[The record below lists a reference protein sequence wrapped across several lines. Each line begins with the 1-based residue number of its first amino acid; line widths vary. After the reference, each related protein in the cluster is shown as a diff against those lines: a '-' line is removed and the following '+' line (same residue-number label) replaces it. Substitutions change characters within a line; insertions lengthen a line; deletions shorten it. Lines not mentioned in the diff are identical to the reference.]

1 MTEVTRRDSVSF
13 FSTDMRKIIKLYRRG
28 DQILLKVE
36 PVVDGPY
43 YVAGMKIPTAVF
55 EAFAKINA
63 KNAENPGEVKFSAE
77 VLSHPEFLKF
87 IGAGAP

>member
-1 MTEVTRRDSVSF
+1 
-13 FSTDMRKIIKLYRRG
+13 
-28 DQILLKVE
+28 
-36 PVVDGPY
+36 
-43 YVAGMKIPTAVF
+43 MKIPTAVF